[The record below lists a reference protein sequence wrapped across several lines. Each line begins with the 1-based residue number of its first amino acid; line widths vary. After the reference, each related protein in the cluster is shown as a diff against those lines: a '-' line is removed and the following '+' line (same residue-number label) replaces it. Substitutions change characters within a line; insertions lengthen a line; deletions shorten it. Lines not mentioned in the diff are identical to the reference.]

1 MAVEG
6 APVAGN
12 YHDQYHGQC
21 HGQCHYSTANQED
34 ESQKRRNQ

>member
-12 YHDQYHGQC
+12 HHDQYHGQC
-21 HGQCHYSTANQED
+21 HYITANQED
-34 ESQKRRNQ
+34 ESQKRGNQ